1 MVVNADGA
9 GEGFND
15 PTPRAPVGG
24 NTGKTLGAQ
33 RLIAVQHAADLWGAV
48 LDSNVP
54 IVVRATFDPLGCAG
68 ALTELAH
75 AAASGVNTGIA
86 GDGGNPALV
95 YPRAL
100 AERLAGVDLDSG
112 GADIDAVFNSS
123 ADDPSCM
130 NGDVSFYYGL
140 DGQPG
145 VSSDVVT
152 TALHELG
159 HGLGVSDFVD
169 RATGDWLGG
178 SADAYSTHVLDL
190 TAGKHWD
197 ALTSAERLASLSNV
211 RKVVWDGTRVTA
223 VARDFLAHGLPK
235 LTTTPALSAF
245 SGVISDADFGTQSSA
260 TAAFDA
266 PLLLGNPIDG
276 SNITPGAARKVV
288 LLEPAFQPSSVA
300 QVMEQ
305 LGSVGVLMAVGG
317 GWDSPPLPLD
327 EPAPLAVGIPV
338 LSLTSQDSNALKSAL
353 ASGAVTVQLTVDRNA
368 VLGSDA
374 QGRVFLDATKP
385 PSDSS
390 ISHWDTL
397 PRPNLLMEPI
407 LSPGQP
413 NDVDLTQPMLY
424 DLGWTPF
431 CGNARLDQQE
441 ACDDGSRN
449 SDSRANA
456 CRSDCRKA
464 HCGDAVVDRGE
475 ACDLGA
481 SNSDTTADACRSDCT
496 QPRCG
501 DGTKDHG
508 EACDLGPAN
517 SDTMPDA
524 CRSDCTRAHCG
535 DGVQDRGESCD
546 DGSANSDTEPGACRS
561 DCSKAHC
568 GDGVKDPRESCD
580 DGSANSD
587 TTPDACRK
595 NCMPASCGDGT
606 MDQGEQCDEG
616 SANSDTEPDS
626 CRKDCTP
633 PRCGDGVTD
642 RGESCDDGDGPC
654 AKRGCK
660 TGNGGGG
667 DAGTQKGSTQTS
679 AKHGGCGCNVP
690 GAARGSTA
698 LGWLLPAWLTRRRL
712 RRAAARPDRA

>member
-1 MVVNADGA
+1 VKPGRSLCTLLVLAWPASLAHASATLMVVNADGA

-15 PTPRAPVGG
+15 PTPRTPVGG
-24 NTGKTLGAQ
+24 NQGKTLGAQ

-48 LDSNVP
+48 LDSDVP
-54 IVVRATFDPLGCAG
+54 IMVRATFDPLGCAG
-68 ALTELAH
+68 TLTELAH
-75 AAASGVNTGIA
+75 AAASGVNTGIS

-100 AERLAGVDLDSG
+100 AERLAGTDLDSG
-112 GADIDAVFNSS
+112 GADIEAVFNSS

-130 NGDVSFYYGL
+130 SGDVAFYYGF
-140 DGQPG
+140 DAKSGT
-145 VSSDVVT
+145 SSNLVT

-178 SADAYSTHVLDL
+178 SADAYSIHVLDL

-197 ALTSAERLASLSNV
+197 AMTPAERLSSLMNV

-223 VARDFLAHGLPK
+223 VARDFLAHGLPQ
-235 LTTTPALSAF
+235 LTTTPAVAGF
-245 SGVISDADFGTQSSA
+245 SGIISDADFGTQSST

-276 SNITPGAARKVV
+276 SDITPGAARKVV

-317 GWDSPPLPLD
+317 GWDSPPLPID
-327 EPAPLAVGIPV
+327 EGAPLAVGIPV
-338 LSLTSQDSNALKSAL
+338 LSITSADSTALKSAL
-353 ASGAVTVQLTVDRNA
+353 ASGAVTLHLAVDRNA
-368 VLGSDA
+368 LLGADDH
-374 QGRVFLDATKP
+374 GRVFLDATKP
-385 PSDSS
+385 SSDSS

-397 PRPNLLMEPI
+397 PRPSLLMEPI
-407 LSPGQP
+407 LSPGQA

-431 CGNARLDQQE
+431 CGNGRLDQQE
-441 ACDDGSRN
+441 SCDDGSRN
-449 SDSRANA
+449 SDTRADA
-456 CRSDCRKA
+456 CRSDCQKA

-481 SNSDTTADACRSDCT
+481 SNSDTTADACRTDCSHA
-496 QPRCG
+496 RCG
-501 DGTKDHG
+501 DGVKDHG
-508 EACDLGPAN
+508 EACYLG
-517 SDTMPDA
+517 S
-524 CRSDCTRAHCG
+524 G
-535 DGVQDRGESCD
+535 
-546 DGSANSDTEPGACRS
+546 
-561 DCSKAHC
+561 
-568 GDGVKDPRESCD
+568 
-580 DGSANSD
+580 NSD
-587 TTPDACRK
+587 TTPA
-595 NCMPASCGDGT
+595 
-606 MDQGEQCDEG
+606 
-616 SANSDTEPDS
+616 S

-642 RGESCDDGDGPC
+642 QGESCDDGDGAC

-660 TGNGGGG
+660 TASGA
-667 DAGTQKGSTQTS
+667 DAGTHKGSAQTS
-679 AKHGGCGCNVP
+679 AKHGGCGCSVP

-698 LGWLLPAWLTRRRL
+698 LAWLLPAWLTRRRL
-712 RRAAARPDRA
+712 RRVAARPGRA